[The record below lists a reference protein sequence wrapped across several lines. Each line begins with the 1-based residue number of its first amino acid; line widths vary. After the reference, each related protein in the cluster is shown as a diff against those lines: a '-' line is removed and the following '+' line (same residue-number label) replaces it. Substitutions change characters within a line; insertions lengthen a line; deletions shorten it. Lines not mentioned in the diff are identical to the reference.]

1 MEHRSVG
8 SSGLRVSRT
17 GLGTLTWGRDTD
29 ADEAAAQLVGFVDAG
44 GTLVDTSP
52 EYAGG
57 AAQSVLAELIGD
69 LVPRSALVL
78 SAASG
83 VHPGGVVDCSRRA
96 LLSQLDATLTELGTD
111 HLDLW
116 QVTAWDARTPVTE
129 VMDTLEQAIRS
140 GRVRY
145 TGIRDYNGWQ
155 LATAASQAAGPGL
168 AAVQTEYSLLE
179 RGIETE
185 LAPAAAHHGLG
196 VLAAVPLAR
205 GVLTGKY
212 RLGTPADSRGASA
225 HLAAALQAHLGADA
239 ARVVEAVVTAAEGL
253 GTSPLAVALA
263 WVRERPGVAS
273 VIVGA
278 RTAAQFTGVLAED
291 DVTLPTAIRAALD
304 DVSSS

>member
-212 RLGTPADSRGASA
+212 RLGTQADSRGASA

>member
-1 MEHRSVG
+1 M
-8 SSGLRVSRT
+8 SRT

-83 VHPGGVVDCSRRA
+83 VHPGGVIDCSRRA

-116 QVTAWDARTPVTE
+116 QVAAWDARTPVTE

-168 AAVQTEYSLLE
+168 TAVQTEYSLLE

-304 DVSSS
+304 DVSSR